1 MLFSVIIAGKTATK
15 RRAAERKS
23 ATKRTK
29 GDRIPVLQSILPT
42 TPPANDGD
50 FPALSVKTSTTK
62 LTSVLECQK
71 CVNSLLNPIDQ
82 RTARSLPG
90 ARMRLLTTK
99 MFRLQ

>member
-1 MLFSVIIAGKTATK
+1 MLFSVIIAGKTVTK

-42 TPPANDGD
+42 IPPANDGD

-62 LTSVLECQK
+62 LTSVLESRMPEVRKYLAQ
-71 CVNSLLNPIDQ
+71 SD
-82 RTARSLPG
+82 RSTNRKKPAWG
-90 ARMRLLTTK
+90 HDEPSDDEDV
-99 MFRLQ
+99 